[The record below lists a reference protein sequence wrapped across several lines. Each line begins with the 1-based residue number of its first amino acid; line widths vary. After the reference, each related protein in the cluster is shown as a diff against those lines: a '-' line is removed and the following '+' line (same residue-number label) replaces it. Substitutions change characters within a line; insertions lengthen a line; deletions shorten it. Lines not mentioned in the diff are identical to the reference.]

1 MKESQRVLQQ
11 IKGKLVVSCQALPH
25 EPLHSSYIMS
35 RMAVAAM
42 QGGAAGIRAQS
53 VSDINAIAEVCHLPI
68 IGIVKRNYDDSE
80 IYITP
85 TMKEIEELLTT
96 RAEIIAMDA
105 TCRKRPGGILT
116 KELIDRVHEAGRFAM
131 ADCSTF
137 EECLAAQ
144 KMGFDIVSTT
154 MSGYTEYS
162 THLDGPDFELI
173 RKCAAQLAVPVI
185 AEGKIHYPEDL
196 RKVFECGAFSA
207 VVGGAITRPQEITAR
222 FVNYI
227 VKDSDEDLPLTP
239 EKQTGHVNLMPEKQ
253 TGHVSVKA
261 KMNETIAHS
270 LERFDNNDPRIPHYE
285 LLLEQSLNGIEEIE
299 LPPAYHYE
307 NYAPGDREVWIA
319 IEKSAKE
326 FASYEAGEAA
336 WSKYFA
342 GHEED
347 LKNRMFFVADS
358 SGRKLATATAYYN
371 IYTGDDG
378 KTGWLHWVAVHR
390 DAQGQR
396 LSKPLITHVLAHMKK
411 LGYSRTVIPTQ
422 TNTWLACKLYL
433 DLGFVPMKE
442 NAEKSGM
449 GWRIIK
455 TLTDHPALD
464 DFEPVDDL
472 LK

>member
-68 IGIVKRNYDDSE
+68 IGIVKRYYDDSE